1 MIFYKE
7 DQNNTISKNFGAR
20 DIFQEEFEKHFQ
32 VLKPV
37 VDQLSILET
46 DVQNSF
52 LGLQISF
59 CGKKSTKNIT
69 GEENLGPQSK
79 NPEKGGAAIGTGGT
93 GGATEGA
100 AGAAGGTEEQEQSAS
115 VPGRGGMG
123 QKVGQRK
130 VVDRG
135 QGRGPG
141 RGGDPR
147 PVEQGKAG
155 EGEVE
160 VLAEFKVAEDGSYRE
175 GAKNIYSTKKHVPKM
190 HLKKNSSH
198 EPNQLVLF
206 FGKPFPLHH

>member
-59 CGKKSTKNIT
+59 CGKKSAKNIT
-69 GEENLGPQSK
+69 GEENLGPQTK
-79 NPEKGGAAIGTGGT
+79 NPEKGGTGGAIGTGGT

-100 AGAAGGTEEQEQSAS
+100 AGAAGGTEEQEQRTS
-115 VPGRGGMG
+115 VPGRGGTG
-123 QKVGQRK
+123 QKVGQSRGRK

-141 RGGDPR
+141 RGVDPR
-147 PVEQGKAG
+147 PVGTG
-155 EGEVE
+155 ESGRGNGRGR
-160 VLAEFKVAEDGSYRE
+160 GSSR
-175 GAKNIYSTKKHVPKM
+175 VQ
-190 HLKKNSSH
+190 SSR
-198 EPNQLVLF
+198 
-206 FGKPFPLHH
+206 GW